1 MSDVDPSIITARAEV
16 DRTRARLIA
25 TAREMQDRLSPH
37 TLVRDVWDSA
47 KEKGAG
53 LAEEAVDAVRKRPIV
68 AGGVVTALA
77 LFLGRDPL
85 MDLVAKALK
94 SKDDGPKS
102 TKRPIRSAKPRKSAK
117 PRAKVKPAA
126 TAKPRAKAK
135 PTVTAKPITTESVE

>member
-1 MSDVDPSIITARAEV
+1 MSEVDPAIVAARNEV
-16 DRTRARLIA
+16 QVTRARLIG
-25 TAREMQDRLSPH
+25 TARELQDRFNPH

-94 SKDDGPKS
+94 SKDEPPKS
-102 TKRPIRSAKPRKSAK
+102 AKRPARPTRPRKSPRPSAK
-117 PRAKVKPAA
+117 E
-126 TAKPRAKAK
+126 
-135 PTVTAKPITTESVE
+135 TVE